1 MFWLPVLV
9 LILLAIA
16 LALWP
21 LLRGRRRVDPLDQ
34 AVAFYQARKTE
45 LERQRAAGEI
55 AEADFELAMAE
66 QGRHLLSLGRGRA
79 AAGDDAAAQGRRKL
93 AVLAMLVLVPALSL
107 AVYLRIGQPN
117 APDLPLASRS
127 VTPQNMDVASALQR
141 IEAHLARNP
150 DDGRGYE
157 VVAPVY
163 LRAGRFGDAALA
175 SRKVLTLL
183 GPSAARQADL
193 GEALVAEKDGMITAE
208 AREAFE
214 KAVALEPGF
223 AKARYYLA
231 LALEQDG
238 DRPGAAA
245 KLEALAADLPAGST
259 RLRVEAEVIR
269 LRGEGAGPAGDAGQ
283 AIAALP
289 EGERQ
294 QVIRTMVEQ
303 LDARLAGGGG
313 TLGEWQ
319 RLIRARLVLQEPEKA
334 REALG
339 RARGAL
345 AAEPDS
351 LKVLEALAG
360 EIPGTAP

>member
-1 MFWLPVLV
+1 MNHPTKT
-9 LILLAIA
+9 LLAALIA
-16 LALWP
+16 
-21 LLRGRRRVDPLDQ
+21 
-34 AVAFYQARKTE
+34 
-45 LERQRAAGEI
+45 
-55 AEADFELAMAE
+55 
-66 QGRHLLSLGRGRA
+66 
-79 AAGDDAAAQGRRKL
+79 
-93 AVLAMLVLVPALSL
+93 
-107 AVYLRIGQPN
+107 
-117 APDLPLASRS
+117 LPLAIGTPSAQTLTVGLGAP
-127 VTPQNMDVASALQR
+127 VTTIDPHFHNVGPNNTVASML
-141 IEAHLARNP
+141 
-150 DDGRGYE
+150 
-157 VVAPVY
+157 
-163 LRAGRFGDAALA
+163 FG
-175 SRKVLTLL
+175 TL
-183 GPSAARQADL
+183 
-193 GEALVAEKDGMITAE
+193 
-208 AREAFE
+208 
-214 KAVALEPGF
+214 
-223 AKARYYLA
+223 
-231 LALEQDG
+231 LEQDG

-269 LRGEGAGPAGDAGQ
+269 LRGEGAGPDGDAGQ